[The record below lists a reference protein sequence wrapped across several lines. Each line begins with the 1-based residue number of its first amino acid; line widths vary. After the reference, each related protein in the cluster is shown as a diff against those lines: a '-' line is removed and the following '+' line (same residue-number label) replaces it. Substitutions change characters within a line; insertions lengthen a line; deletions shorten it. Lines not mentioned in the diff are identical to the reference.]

1 MFSQLFGQQ
10 PQPKPQ
16 EPINKECPICLRER
30 EPYMMRT
37 LRCNHSACKEH
48 LNSWGWQK
56 NSRTIRNAR
65 GEIEVVYAPFSQTL
79 TTNCPYC
86 NQAGMVPKPYLHR
99 TEFNPRHNVL
109 GLTPE
114 QWDDDW
120 NDWRWE
126 EYDRNLDLYTRNDFE
141 RSNPGYFI
149 DDADPWPEDVY
160 LEEIA
165 DRVQDAEKRRNQ
177 QIQNYLYAKQF
188 PQYAN
193 LQPDEELRYKR
204 MIENRR
210 ELRSLGFEPK
220 DARELSRQIEKG
232 ETTLAIIRAR
242 VQPMFRIPISG
253 ASGGG
258 SKRGRKLKKRKR
270 NKSNKRK

>member
-16 EPINKECPICLRER
+16 ERINAECPICLRER

-48 LNSWGWQK
+48 LNVWGDQ
-56 NSRTIRNAR
+56 SDR
-65 GEIEVVYAPFSQTL
+65 
-79 TTNCPYC
+79 CPYC
-86 NQAGMVPKPYLHR
+86 NQPGMVPIPYLYQ
-99 TEFNPRHNVL
+99 TEFNPNNNVL

-114 QWDDDW
+114 QWDD
-120 NDWRWE
+120 DWRWE
-126 EYDRNLDLYTRNDFE
+126 EYDRNLDLYTRDGFE
-141 RSNPGYFI
+141 RSNPDYFI
-149 DDADPWPEDVY
+149 DDADPFPEDVY

-165 DRVQDAEKRRNQ
+165 DRVRDAEKRRNT
-177 QIQNYLYAKQF
+177 QIYNYLYAKTF

-232 ETTLAIIRAR
+232 ETTLAIIHAR
-242 VQPMFRIPISG
+242 LQPMFRIPISG

-258 SKRGRKLKKRKR
+258 SKRGSKRGRKLKKRKR
-270 NKSNKRK
+270 DKSNKRK